1 MLDSNFN
8 LSSRTPKTSDIVLF
22 LQNLINNLDGIVGDV
37 PVAEQLSI
45 ALNHMATK
53 EHKHEEYASREEVE
67 ELKRE
72 VERLTNLIGD
82 ISVSE
87 QISKAIKTIK

>member
-8 LSSRTPKTSDIVLF
+8 LSSMIPRTSDIILF

-37 PVAEQLSI
+37 PVAEHLSI

-82 ISVSE
+82 VSVSE

>member
-1 MLDSNFN
+1 
-8 LSSRTPKTSDIVLF
+8 
-22 LQNLINNLDGIVGDV
+22 
-37 PVAEQLSI
+37 
-45 ALNHMATK
+45 MATK

-82 ISVSE
+82 VSVSE